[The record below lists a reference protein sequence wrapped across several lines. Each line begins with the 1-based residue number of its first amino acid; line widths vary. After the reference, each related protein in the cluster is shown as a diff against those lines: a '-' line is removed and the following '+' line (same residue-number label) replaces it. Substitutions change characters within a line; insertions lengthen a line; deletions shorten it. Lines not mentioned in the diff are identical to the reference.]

1 MTLVK
6 KIGFA
11 LLVFFMSVGIFFLLS
26 NNEQIKTNILRTS
39 LELFG
44 KELLAMVPE
53 GNEKDLLVD
62 RYNQFINKAENDE
75 IPPEKIE
82 KVAATIL
89 NLANQDSVISA
100 EKAIDALELSELE
113 PISNDSLSIRSSF
126 IKRVPDFRMPLPFL
140 WKLHDKKHMELAN
153 RLTAAREFH
162 VFMRNMSIPD
172 SCLDDMKKHYDFK
185 QIHIV
190 RAFDDTVPPVPCE
203 ASKLQQ
209 VFLNILKNGAEA
221 MADVV
226 ARKAQPTFTLRVND
240 DGLWVRVEIEDNGPG
255 MDAKTR
261 RRIFEPFFTT
271 KPVGKGT
278 GLGLS
283 VSYFI
288 ITENHGGKMDV
299 FSTDGEGTRFV
310 IRLPKT
316 GKP

>member
-1 MTLVK
+1 MTLFK

-82 KVAATIL
+82 KIAATIL
-89 NLANQDSVISA
+89 NLANQDSLISA
-100 EKAIDALELSELE
+100 EKAINALELTDLE
-113 PISNDSLSIRSSF
+113 PISKDSLSIRSSF

-172 SCLDDMKKHYDFK
+172 SCLDVMKKHYVFMADSGLRIVMDMNIEKAMPVERVKSLEDKIGVLEEQNQLVWTQDIEPFILNHADDFTNMRFLRDFK
-185 QIHIV
+185 DPQ
-190 RAFDDTVPPVPCE
+190 F
-203 ASKLQQ
+203 
-209 VFLNILKNGAEA
+209 
-221 MADVV
+221 
-226 ARKAQPTFTLRVND
+226 
-240 DGLWVRVEIEDNGPG
+240 
-255 MDAKTR
+255 R
-261 RRIFEPFFTT
+261 RRFLESIKGLNGKINIDSIVVVSPDSSRKNMTMSIQIKT
-271 KPVGKGT
+271 K
-278 GLGLS
+278 
-283 VSYFI
+283 
-288 ITENHGGKMDV
+288 
-299 FSTDGEGTRFV
+299 
-310 IRLPKT
+310 
-316 GKP
+316 

>member
-1 MTLVK
+1 MTLFK

-82 KVAATIL
+82 KIAATIL
-89 NLANQDSVISA
+89 NLANQDSLISA
-100 EKAIDALELSELE
+100 EKAINALELTDLE
-113 PISNDSLSIRSSF
+113 PISKDSLSIRSSF

-172 SCLDDMKKHYDFK
+172 SCLDVMKKHYVFMADSGLRIVMDMNIEKAMPVERVKSLEDKIGILEEQNQLVWTKDIEPFILNHADDFTNMRFLRDFK
-185 QIHIV
+185 DPQ
-190 RAFDDTVPPVPCE
+190 F
-203 ASKLQQ
+203 
-209 VFLNILKNGAEA
+209 
-221 MADVV
+221 
-226 ARKAQPTFTLRVND
+226 
-240 DGLWVRVEIEDNGPG
+240 
-255 MDAKTR
+255 R
-261 RRIFEPFFTT
+261 RRFLESIKGLNGKINIDSIVVVSPDSSRKNMTMSIQIKT
-271 KPVGKGT
+271 K
-278 GLGLS
+278 
-283 VSYFI
+283 
-288 ITENHGGKMDV
+288 
-299 FSTDGEGTRFV
+299 
-310 IRLPKT
+310 
-316 GKP
+316 